1 MDATT
6 DERVGQWA
14 DALFAAID
22 AQDAKRFTEFL
33 TEDGEFVFG
42 SAQTVQGRAAVAE
55 AVAGFFASIAGIEH
69 RDLQIWDV
77 PGKRIVEGRVRYT
90 RHDGR
95 DVELPFADVFDMDGE
110 LIASYKIYMDIGP
123 LYAD

>member
-1 MDATT
+1 MDTAS
-6 DERVGQWA
+6 DARVGEWA

-22 AQDAKRFTEFL
+22 AQDAERFAEFL

-42 SAQTVQGRAAVAE
+42 SAPAVKGRTAVAE
-55 AVAGFFASIAGIEH
+55 AVAGFFASIASLEH
-69 RDLQIWDV
+69 LDLRIWDV

-95 DVELPFADVFDMDGE
+95 EVELPFADVFDMDGE

-123 LYAD
+123 LHAD

>member
-1 MDATT
+1 MDTPA
-6 DERVGQWA
+6 DARIAEWG
-14 DALFAAID
+14 DALFAVID
-22 AQDAKRFTEFL
+22 AQDAERFAGFL

-42 SAQTVQGRAAVAE
+42 SAQAVKGRAAVAE
-55 AVAGFFASIAGIEH
+55 AVAGFFASIAGIKH
-69 RDLQIWDV
+69 RDIHIWDV
-77 PGKRIVEGRVRYT
+77 PGKRIVEGRVHYT

-95 DVELPFADVFDMDGE
+95 EVELPFADVFDMDGE